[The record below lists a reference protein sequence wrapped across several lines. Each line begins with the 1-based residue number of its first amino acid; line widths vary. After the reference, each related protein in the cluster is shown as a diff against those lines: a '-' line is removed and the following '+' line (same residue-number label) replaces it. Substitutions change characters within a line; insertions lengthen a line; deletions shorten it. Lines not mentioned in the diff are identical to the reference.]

1 MNVEFKKKSITP
13 KSIGT
18 IITDLK
24 ANWDS
29 EKSGSL
35 IISYNTQDDM
45 VTTVI
50 KEEESKNGESY
61 TEYRIKKLEKGKV
74 PSSKSHSSI
83 VPWNNT
89 DLLNNVGEAITI
101 YVWIDEKTFKADGT
115 GGDRGTEVDVP
126 SSNGS
131 EDD

>member
-29 EKSGSL
+29 ENSGSL

-45 VTTVI
+45 VTTVT
-50 KEEESKNGESY
+50 KEKGNKSKEPY

-74 PSSKSHSSI
+74 PGSKSHSSS

-89 DLLNNVGEAITI
+89 DLLNNVGDAITI
-101 YVWIDEKTFKADGT
+101 YVWIDEKTFKAGSK
-115 GGDRGTEVDVP
+115 GGERGTEVDVP